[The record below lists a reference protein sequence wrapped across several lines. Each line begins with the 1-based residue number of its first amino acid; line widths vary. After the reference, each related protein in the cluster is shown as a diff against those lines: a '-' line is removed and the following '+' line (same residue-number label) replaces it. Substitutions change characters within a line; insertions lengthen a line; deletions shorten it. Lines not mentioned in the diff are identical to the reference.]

1 MSNWINHVREYA
13 TRKGITYNL
22 ALKDPETKATY
33 HAKKAESKAVDTG
46 NKIFRKKR
54 ETNKLLNFNE
64 ETISVP
70 RELAMDD
77 KVVPTLTKSNSI
89 SKRKGKPSIILEP
102 NDENKINIITENK
115 PHDEKFDEFKTELKT
130 RRKGRQLLKGMNTEN
145 IVI

>member
-1 MSNWINHVREYA
+1 MSNWINHVKEYA
-13 TRKGITYNL
+13 TRKGITYNT
-22 ALKDPETKATY
+22 ALKDSECKSTY
-33 HAKKAESKAVDTG
+33 HAKKTESKAVDTG

-70 RELAMDD
+70 RELALDD
-77 KVVPTLTKSNSI
+77 KAVPTLTKSNSI

-102 NDENKINIITENK
+102 NDENKINIITDNK
-115 PHDEKFDEFKTELKT
+115 PHDEKFDELKTELKT
-130 RRKGRQLLKGMNTEN
+130 RRKGRRMLSGMVNN

>member
-22 ALKDPETKATY
+22 ALKDPECKSTY

-46 NKIFRKKR
+46 NKIFRQKG
-54 ETNKLLNFNE
+54 ETNKSLNFGE
-64 ETISVP
+64 ETISIP
-70 RELAMDD
+70 REMALDD
-77 KVVPTLTKSNSI
+77 KVVQTLSP
-89 SKRKGKPSIILEP
+89 SKTIRKRNKKPAINIEP

-115 PHDEKFDEFKTELKT
+115 PHDEQFNEFKTELKT
-130 RRKGRQLLKGMNTEN
+130 RRKGRRMLSGMVNN